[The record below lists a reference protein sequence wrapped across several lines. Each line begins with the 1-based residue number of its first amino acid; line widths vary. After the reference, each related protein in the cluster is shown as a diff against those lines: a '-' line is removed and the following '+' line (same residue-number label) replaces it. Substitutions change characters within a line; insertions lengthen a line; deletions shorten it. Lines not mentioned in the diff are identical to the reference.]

1 MATWELLYN
10 HVAPKPVEYVRS
22 IVSYLDILGFQELVE
37 SKTAG
42 ELSQTL
48 RVLAESTKPDKLFK
62 PAGLSSRSS
71 PTPLFDAFQKVG
83 IAPAEFYLS

>member
-42 ELSQTL
+42 ELSK
-48 RVLAESTKPDKLFK
+48 LAR
-62 PAGLSSRSS
+62 AGRINQ
-71 PTPLFDAFQKVG
+71 A
-83 IAPAEFYLS
+83 